1 MRNARRWMKY
11 KERGVDLGINQLMD
25 DQMWSIYARKL
36 TCEID
41 DDDSD
46 YHSDLDYWS
55 GGDNW

>member
-1 MRNARRWMKY
+1 MKY